1 MISLLGICKSFVLP
15 CVINHLQETSGAAIS
30 VDAAAFELYGE
41 VRKYKKK
48 NRGGEGRGNI
58 QGGGT

>member
-1 MISLLGICKSFVLP
+1 M
-15 CVINHLQETSGAAIS
+15 NHLQETSGAAIS

-48 NRGGEGRGNI
+48 KREDEGRGNL
-58 QGGGT
+58 QGGGTELP